1 MPIVSSMVKELAPLV
16 LYLHYLVAPNDWI
29 IIDEP
34 EMNLHPTVQIEFIE
48 FLAMLVNAGLQVL
61 ITTQS
66 PYILLISWK
75 PLNRMTKKKLR
86 NCFT

>member
-1 MPIVSSMVKELAPLV
+1 MVKELAPLV

-66 PYILLISWK
+66 PYILLIS
-75 PLNRMTKKKLR
+75 
-86 NCFT
+86 